1 MTIKELID
9 LASKEIGYIDAKVL
23 MKYILNK
30 DISYIVSNSDEEM
43 QKKDE
48 NKYDSTQFYSFSLR
62 FHP

>member
-30 DISYIVSNSDEEM
+30 YISYIVSNSD
-43 QKKDE
+43 
-48 NKYDSTQFYSFSLR
+48 
-62 FHP
+62 